1 MNSLLPGGEVENVT
15 EDAIFDKVEPS
26 PLMQNCILA
35 IMQADLNDTQ
45 ESIRDSSVIGFV
57 FVAEVDESKKKL
69 RVLAPLSGR
78 LPRKAMIWGL
88 WPESAGDLV
97 G

>member
-1 MNSLLPGGEVENVT
+1 MHSLLPGGEVENAGD
-15 EDAIFDKVEPS
+15 DAIFDKVEPS
-26 PLMQNCILA
+26 SQMQHCMLA
-35 IMQADLNDTQ
+35 IVQAEPDDSEET
-45 ESIRDSSVIGFV
+45 IRESSVIGFV
-57 FVAEVDESKKKL
+57 YVAEVDETKRKI
-69 RVLAPLSGR
+69 RILAPLSGR